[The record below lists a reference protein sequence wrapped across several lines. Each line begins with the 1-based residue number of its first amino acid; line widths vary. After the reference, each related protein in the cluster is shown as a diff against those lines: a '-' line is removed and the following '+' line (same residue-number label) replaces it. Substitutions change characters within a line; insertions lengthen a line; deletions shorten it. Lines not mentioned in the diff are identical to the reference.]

1 MAGARAVLVV
11 LLALGVGAA
20 SPELI
25 CLTEPRNVIVDIVDT
40 TIILKWEWDNPCNLN
55 VTFST
60 RYQLNQEGE
69 DTSPDAWSAILEC
82 QDITTTECDL
92 SSAQLDKYENYA
104 VGVRADTTQ
113 EHSAW
118 ANLTFCPFLDAK
130 IGPPGVWLDSI
141 DGNEKINILNPEL
154 NKRMKMWEGEHLCY
168 SLTIWKNSSHPE
180 EKTEPVFPGQFIHGL
195 EPETTY
201 CLKVK
206 GYLQNNNGLYSPEY
220 CKRTPK
226 AWTGL
231 PVPENLKVHALNMKC
246 VLSWDNL
253 YERNMSFLVQGQY
266 GHRLRSSPDIS
277 KNWVNISGCE
287 NVQTAHCDIS
297 GFVDFTGIYYFQV
310 RAVENHK
317 KSPWS
322 KMRRFEPHRDNNLGP
337 PSIKLNASEDSL
349 QIYVA
354 GPGEVENNSMSK
366 IYPLTYQIWFWPNSS
381 YNKKKEFV
389 DKTSPPYV
397 ISGLS
402 ASTLY
407 CVQVQAFAQQYSK
420 SSNFSNV
427 DCIETSKGN
436 SSAVYVPVV
445 VFVTVILLIVGLIY
459 FTHCTWKWVQY
470 TFFPKC
476 NPPLTIE
483 NIGGKV
489 VSSSYL
495 LTSEE
500 PTEDCVVICDS
511 SVSKDVDL
519 VDVKDLT
526 EPEEI
531 SQDSGNYSNNSGSK
545 GSLQTTEQKET

>member
-11 LLALGVGAA
+11 LAALGVGAA
-20 SPELI
+20 SPGLI
-25 CLTEPRNVIVDIVDT
+25 CLKEPHNVNVDVVDT
-40 TIILKWEWDNPCNLN
+40 TIILKWEWDNPCDLN

-60 RYQLNQEGE
+60 RYQQNQENE
-69 DTSPDAWSAILEC
+69 EISPDTWSAILEC

-92 SSAQLDKYENYA
+92 SSTILEYLENYT

-113 EHSAW
+113 DYSPW
-118 ANLTFCPFLDAK
+118 ADLTFCPFMNAK

-141 DGNEKINILNPEL
+141 NGNEKIIILNPEI
-154 NKRMKMWEGEHLCY
+154 NKPVKMWESENLCY
-168 SLTIWKNSSHPE
+168 NLTIWKNSSHPE
-180 EKTEPVFPGQFIHGL
+180 EKTGPVFPGQFIHDL

-201 CLKVK
+201 CLKVNAFLP
-206 GYLQNNNGLYSPEY
+206 YNNGLYSPEY

-231 PVPENLKVHALNMKC
+231 PVPEHLQVHALNMKC
-246 VLSWDNL
+246 VLYWDYL
-253 YERNMSFLVQGQY
+253 YEGNVSFLVQSLF
-266 GHRLRSSPDIS
+266 GHKSRSSPDIS
-277 KNWVNISGCE
+277 KNWINVSGCE

-297 GFVDFTGIYYFQV
+297 DFVGFDGIYYFQIQ
-310 RAVENHK
+310 AVQNHK

-322 KMRRFEPHRDNNLGP
+322 KMQRFEPHRDNNLGP

-349 QIYVA
+349 QISVA
-354 GPGEVENNSMSK
+354 SPGEVENNSMSK
-366 IYPLTYQIWFWPNSS
+366 LYPLTYQIWYWPNSS

-402 ASTLY
+402 PSTLY
-407 CVQVQAFAQQYSK
+407 CVQVQAFAQQYNK
-420 SSNFSNV
+420 SSEFSNV
-427 DCIETSKGN
+427 SCIEIAKGN
-436 SSAVYVPVV
+436 FLAVYIPIAI
-445 VFVTVILLIVGLIY
+445 FVAVILLIIGFIY
-459 FTHCTWKWVQY
+459 FTHFICKQVKY
-470 TFFPKC
+470 VFFPKC

-483 NIGGKV
+483 NIGGKD

-500 PTEDCVVICDS
+500 PTEDCVVIVDNS
-511 SVSKDVDL
+511 SPNDVDL
-519 VDVKDLT
+519 VDVKDLR
-526 EPEEI
+526 EQEEI